1 MKENYL
7 NTQSSLAMKGA
18 GYYSAKTAGAKT
30 AIDKTLKVIENALE
44 TIPSTEILKFAD
56 YGSADGGT
64 SQEMWFNVIKLIRE
78 KGDKFLIRIFTD
90 NEIRYCESKG
100 PNKYQHYAGRFA
112 AKESI
117 IKAVKSSGY
126 KNPIPFKDIEILPS
140 DSGAPIVGLHFVLE
154 GECKVSISHTE
165 SHATASALYIQK

>member
-1 MKENYL
+1 MKLMELPNFFIGTDIVEVDRINKLLLKSGELFKNKVFTTLEQNYCDSK
-7 NTQSSLAMKGA
+7 SS
-18 GYYSAKTAGAKT
+18 
-30 AIDKTLKVIENALE
+30 
-44 TIPSTEILKFAD
+44 PSI
-56 YGSADGGT
+56 
-64 SQEMWFNVIKLIRE
+64 
-78 KGDKFLIRIFTD
+78 
-90 NEIRYCESKG
+90 
-100 PNKYQHYAGRFA
+100 HYAGRFA

-140 DSGAPIVGLHFVLE
+140 DSGAPIVDLHFVLE